1 LLSGTFHRQYWF
13 RLITAVALAGLFPVG
28 ALPQTQSPGAEA
40 VANARRV
47 RPLILNRT
55 TYRLRA
61 GEAVTIAAP
70 TQTVELIRNARSRRA
85 RVGNIEQ
92 AGFVI
97 GPGIRNDEILLAASL
112 TTQPGQ
118 YTVTVSAVNDSGEEQ
133 AAEVNVSVE
142 PLQAAPSTASKPPV
156 VLLNGLQPGLTNGGC
171 PLSQSSADTFGSL
184 ESYLYADG
192 VPVVYFFDNCAEGP
206 NWRIEDLGNKLK
218 QVLGL
223 IRYDN
228 GELVAAVDAIGH
240 SMGGLIVRSYLAG
253 LQADGTLSPPT
264 DPRIRKFI
272 QVATP
277 NFGSYKSVNLGV
289 QTAEM
294 IPGSAFLWSLA
305 TWNQRGDDL
314 RGVDALAIAGNL
326 GYESLSAPANGGDG
340 LVSLTSAS
348 LGFARDSSRTRILP
362 YCHSAYSAL
371 DQLLV
376 DCSGTGIAKAPESYA
391 IIRSF
396 LAGTSDWQSIGTTP
410 PRDPWLSRYG
420 GMYFADQTAS
430 GQWVSDLTS
439 VSFGTVMLDSGGAT
453 GKVFYKEFVPG
464 TDTFH
469 LASASLGALNCGP
482 LTEPPGFYTAWR
494 CKSVPLIS
502 AVGPLFSGTP
512 AKVVQSG
519 TTATISGIGFGQQR
533 CASCSVFAYPGPVS
547 LQISS
552 WADQTIRAVLPSSY
566 NGLTW
571 LVVQTANGSDSISF
585 MAAPAP
591 AISLSQTQL
600 QFSYTL
606 GSGTPAPQTITIGN
620 GGGGTLS
627 WTATPM
633 AGWLAVTVS
642 SASTLRV
649 SINPSGLAP
658 GTYQGA
664 VSITATGATNSP
676 QTVSVTLVVIA
687 ATNSVLVTSVT
698 NSASG
703 APGAIAPGEIVT
715 IKGSGLGP
723 AVGALFTV
731 NPNTGMVDTTL
742 AGTRVFFGGFAAPI
756 TYVSAVQIN
765 AIVPYEVAGQS
776 QIIMQVEYPGIRS
789 AGTTL
794 QVANAAPGVFT
805 FNATGSGQAIAA
817 NQDGSFNGPSTPAPK
832 GSYVTI
838 YFTGGGLTDPPGM
851 TGSVSGSTLKSL
863 TRTAS
868 VTVGGVAAT
877 VVFAG
882 AAPALV
888 DGVDVLVIRIADNTP
903 SGSSLPLAVNVG
915 GLSSPTTAMIAVQ

>member
-1 LLSGTFHRQYWF
+1 
-13 RLITAVALAGLFPVG
+13 
-28 ALPQTQSPGAEA
+28 
-40 VANARRV
+40 
-47 RPLILNRT
+47 
-55 TYRLRA
+55 
-61 GEAVTIAAP
+61 
-70 TQTVELIRNARSRRA
+70 
-85 RVGNIEQ
+85 
-92 AGFVI
+92 
-97 GPGIRNDEILLAASL
+97 
-112 TTQPGQ
+112 
-118 YTVTVSAVNDSGEEQ
+118 
-133 AAEVNVSVE
+133 
-142 PLQAAPSTASKPPV
+142 
-156 VLLNGLQPGLTNGGC
+156 
-171 PLSQSSADTFGSL
+171 
-184 ESYLYADG
+184 
-192 VPVVYFFDNCAEGP
+192 
-206 NWRIEDLGNKLK
+206 
-218 QVLGL
+218 
-223 IRYDN
+223 
-228 GELVAAVDAIGH
+228 
-240 SMGGLIVRSYLAG
+240 
-253 LQADGTLSPPT
+253 
-264 DPRIRKFI
+264 
-272 QVATP
+272 
-277 NFGSYKSVNLGV
+277 
-289 QTAEM
+289 
-294 IPGSAFLWSLA
+294 
-305 TWNQRGDDL
+305 
-314 RGVDALAIAGNL
+314 
-326 GYESLSAPANGGDG
+326 
-340 LVSLTSAS
+340 
-348 LGFARDSSRTRILP
+348 
-362 YCHSAYSAL
+362 
-371 DQLLV
+371 
-376 DCSGTGIAKAPESYA
+376 
-391 IIRSF
+391 
-396 LAGTSDWQSIGTTP
+396 
-410 PRDPWLSRYG
+410 
-420 GMYFADQTAS
+420 
-430 GQWVSDLTS
+430 
-439 VSFGTVMLDSGGAT
+439 
-453 GKVFYKEFVPG
+453 
-464 TDTFH
+464 
-469 LASASLGALNCGP
+469 
-482 LTEPPGFYTAWR
+482 
-494 CKSVPLIS
+494 
-502 AVGPLFSGTP
+502 
-512 AKVVQSG
+512 
-519 TTATISGIGFGQQR
+519 
-533 CASCSVFAYPGPVS
+533 
-547 LQISS
+547 
-552 WADQTIRAVLPSSY
+552 QTIRAVLPSSY